1 MSDSQIQPQLRYGD
15 LREWMREAE
24 RLGELRTVLGA
35 SWQEEIGLAA
45 DVVIP
50 VDEGPAVVFDEVP
63 GCPKGFRVLINVFAG
78 KRRNMTLG
86 FPEHLTKQELSQAFF
101 EHYLKKQRNIAP
113 RIVDNGPVFENIL
126 TGEDIDVTRFPAPV
140 WHVHDGGRYIGTGC
154 FSVTMDP
161 DERWINAGCYRAMV
175 HDRKSVSLLFVVG
188 KHADIHRQKY
198 FSRGDRMPVVLV
210 VGGDPLFFFA
220 AGTEIPY
227 GICEFDVVG
236 GMRGKA
242 VELVRGKVTGL
253 PFPAN
258 AEIALEGFLDAN
270 IRKREGP
277 FGEWTGHYAGGSTP
291 QSVLDIHAVYH
302 RNDPI
307 ILGVPPL
314 GGGSDEMARYR
325 AVMRSAM
332 LKQEL
337 AAAGVPDVTQ
347 VWCHEVGASRM
358 LHGIAI
364 KQRYPGHAKQAGM
377 LAASCGSTV
386 YGCKFVIVVD
396 DDVDVS
402 NLEELMWA
410 MATRCDPATSIDIL
424 RRMRTTPADP
434 RLTPEQRAVRDYT
447 NSRAVIDATRPFEWM
462 DKFPKVNA
470 PSPEVARKAHE
481 RFGYLLRERIK
492 AEG

>member
-1 MSDSQIQPQLRYGD
+1 MLDGQIQPRLRFSD

-24 RLGELRTVLGA
+24 SLGELRTVLGA
-35 SWQEEIGLAA
+35 SWQEELGLAA
-45 DVVIP
+45 DVVVP
-50 VDEGPAVVFDEVP
+50 ADDGPAVLFDEVP

-86 FPEHLTKQELSQAFF
+86 FPDHLTKQELSQAFF
-101 EHYLKKQRNIAP
+101 EHYLRKERRIAP
-113 RIVDNGPVFENIL
+113 RLVDDGPVFENIL
-126 TGEDIDVTRFPAPV
+126 TGDEIDITRFPVPK
-140 WHVHDGGRYIGTGC
+140 WHLHDGGRYIGTGC

-161 DERWINAGCYRAMV
+161 DERWVNAGCYRAMIQ
-175 HDRKSVSLLFVVG
+175 DRKSVSLLMVPG
-188 KHADIHRQKY
+188 KHGHIHREKY
-198 FSRGDRMPVVLV
+198 FSRGERMPIALV
-210 VGGDPLFFFA
+210 VGSDPLFFFV
-220 AGTEIPY
+220 AGTEHPY
-227 GICEFDVVG
+227 GVCEFDIVG
-236 GMRGKA
+236 GMRGKP

-258 AEIALEGFLDAN
+258 AEIVLEGYLDRE
-270 IRKREGP
+270 IRRREGP
-277 FGEWTGHYAGGSTP
+277 FGEWTGYYAGGASP
-291 QSVLDIHAVYH
+291 QPVLDIQAVYH

-337 AAAGVPDVTQ
+337 ANAGVPDVTQ

-364 KQRYPGHAKQAGM
+364 KQRYPGHAKQAGV

-396 DDVDVS
+396 DDIDVS
-402 NLEELMWA
+402 NFEQLMWA
-410 MATRCDPATSIDIL
+410 MVTRSDPATSMDIL
-424 RRMRTTPADP
+424 RRMRTSPADP
-434 RLTPEQRAVRDYT
+434 RMPPDQRAAGDLT
-447 NSRAVIDATRPFEWM
+447 NSRAIIDATRPYEW
-462 DKFPKVNA
+462 KEQFARVNA
-470 PSPEVARKAHE
+470 SSPEVARKARE
-481 RFGYLLRERIK
+481 KFGYLLR
-492 AEG
+492 

>member
-1 MSDSQIQPQLRYGD
+1 MSESQIQPQLRYGD

-45 DVVIP
+45 DVVVP
-50 VDEGPAVVFDEVP
+50 TDDGPAVLFDEVP
-63 GCPKGFRVLINVFAG
+63 GCPKGFRLIVNVFAG
-78 KRRNMTLG
+78 KRRNITLG
-86 FPEHLTKQELSQAFF
+86 FPDHLSKQELSQAFF
-101 EHYLKKQRNIAP
+101 EHYLKKERRAAP
-113 RIVDNGPVFENIL
+113 KLVDDGPVFENIL
-126 TGEDIDVTRFPAPV
+126 TGGDIDVTKFPAPV
-140 WHVHDGGRYIGTGC
+140 WHSQDGGRYIGTGG
-154 FSVTMDP
+154 FTVTMDP
-161 DERWINAGCYRAMV
+161 DERWVNVGCYRAMI
-175 HDRKSVSLLFVVG
+175 HDRKSVGLLMVPG
-188 KHADIHRQKY
+188 KHGHIHREKY
-198 FSRGDRMPVVLV
+198 FSRGERMPVALV
-210 VGGDPLFFFA
+210 VGSDPLFFYV
-220 AGTEIPY
+220 AGTEFPY
-227 GICEFDVVG
+227 GVCEFDIVG

-258 AEIALEGFLDAN
+258 AEIVLEGYLDPK
-270 IRKREGP
+270 IRKEEGP
-277 FGEWTGHYAGGSTP
+277 FGEWTGYYAGGRSP
-291 QSVLDIHAVYH
+291 HPVLDIQAIYH

-325 AVMRSAM
+325 AIMRSAM

-364 KQRYPGHAKQAGM
+364 KQRYPGHAKQAGV

-386 YGCKFVIVVD
+386 YACKFVIVVD

-402 NLEELMWA
+402 NFEQLMWA
-410 MATRCDPATSIDIL
+410 MVTRCDPATSMDIL
-424 RRMRTTPADP
+424 RRMRTSPADP
-434 RLTPEQRAVRDYT
+434 RLTPEQRAVSDLT
-447 NSRAVIDATRPFEWM
+447 NSRAVIDATRPFEWR
-462 DKFPKVNA
+462 DQFPEVNA
-470 PSPEVARKAHE
+470 PSPEVSRKARE
-481 RFGYLLRERIK
+481 KFGYLLR
-492 AEG
+492 

>member
-1 MSDSQIQPQLRYGD
+1 MSESQIQPQLRYSD

-45 DVVIP
+45 DVVVP
-50 VDEGPAVVFDEVP
+50 ADDGPAVLFDEVP
-63 GCPKGFRVLINVFAG
+63 GCAKGFRLLINVFAG

-86 FPEHLTKQELSQAFF
+86 FPDHLSKQELSQAFF
-101 EHYLKKQRNIAP
+101 EHYLKKERPVAP
-113 RIVDNGPVFENIL
+113 RFVDDGPVFENIL
-126 TGEDIDVTRFPAPV
+126 TGGEIDVTKFPAPV
-140 WHVHDGGRYIGTGC
+140 WHIHDGGRYIGTGC

-161 DERWINAGCYRAMV
+161 DERWVNVGCYRAMIQ
-175 HDRKSVSLLFVVG
+175 DPKSVSLLIVPG
-188 KHADIHRQKY
+188 KHGHMHREKY
-198 FSRGDRMPVVLV
+198 FSRGERMPVALV
-210 VGGDPLFFFA
+210 VGSDPLFFFV
-220 AGTEIPY
+220 AGTEHPY
-227 GICEFDVVG
+227 GVCEFDIVG
-236 GMRGKA
+236 GMRGRP

-258 AEIALEGFLDAN
+258 AEIVLEGYLDPK

-277 FGEWTGHYAGGSTP
+277 FGEWTGYYAGGASP
-291 QSVLDIHAVYH
+291 QPVLDIQAIYH

-325 AVMRSAM
+325 AVIRSAM

-337 AAAGVPDVTQ
+337 ADAGVPDVTQ

-364 KQRYPGHAKQAGM
+364 KQRYPGQAKQVGV

-396 DDVDVS
+396 DDVDAS
-402 NLEELMWA
+402 NFEQLMWA
-410 MATRCDPATSIDIL
+410 MVTRCDPATSMDIL
-424 RRMRTTPADP
+424 RRMRTSPADP
-434 RLTPEQRAVRDYT
+434 LLTAERREAKDLT
-447 NSRAVIDATRPFEWM
+447 NSRAVIDATRPFEWK

-470 PSPEVARKAHE
+470 PSPELARKARE
-481 RFGYLLRERIK
+481 KFGYLLR
-492 AEG
+492 

>member
-1 MSDSQIQPQLRYGD
+1 MTDSQIQPQLRYSD

-24 RLGELRTVLGA
+24 HLGELRTVLGA

-45 DVVIP
+45 DVVVP
-50 VDEGPAVVFDEVP
+50 ADDGPAVLFDEVP
-63 GCPKGFRVLINVFAG
+63 GCPKGFRVIVNVFAG

-86 FPEHLTKQELSQAFF
+86 FPDHLTKQELSQAFF
-101 EHYLKKQRNIAP
+101 EHYLQKERRLAP
-113 RIVDNGPVFENIL
+113 KLVDDGPVFENIL
-126 TGEDIDVTRFPAPV
+126 TGAEIDVTKFPAPV

-161 DERWINAGCYRAMV
+161 DERWINVGCYRAMI
-175 HDRKSVSLLFVVG
+175 HDRKSVGLLMVPG
-188 KHADIHRQKY
+188 KHGHIHREKY
-198 FSRGDRMPVVLV
+198 FSRGERMPVALV
-210 VGGDPLFFFA
+210 VGSDPMFFFV
-220 AGTEIPY
+220 AGTEFPY
-227 GICEFDVVG
+227 GVCEFDIVG
-236 GMRGKA
+236 GMRGKP

-258 AEIALEGFLDAN
+258 AEIVLEGFLDRE
-270 IRKREGP
+270 IRKQEGP
-277 FGEWTGHYAGGSTP
+277 FGEWTGYYAGGTSP
-291 QSVLDIHAVYH
+291 HPVLDIQAIYH

-314 GGGSDEMARYR
+314 GGGSDEVARYR
-325 AVMRSAM
+325 AIMRSAM

-337 AAAGVPDVTQ
+337 AKAGVPDVTQ

-364 KQRYPGHAKQAGM
+364 KQRYPGHAKQVGV

-402 NLEELMWA
+402 NFEQLMWA
-410 MATRCDPATSIDIL
+410 MLTRSDPATSMDIL
-424 RRMRTTPADP
+424 RRMRTSPADP
-434 RLTPEQRAVRDYT
+434 RLTPEQRAARDLT
-447 NSRAVIDATRPFEWM
+447 NSRAIIDATRPYEWM
-462 DKFPKVNA
+462 DKFPRVNA
-470 PSPEVARKAHE
+470 PSPEIARKARE
-481 RFGYLLRERIK
+481 KFGYLLR
-492 AEG
+492 

>member
-1 MSDSQIQPQLRYGD
+1 MLDGQIQPRLRFSD

-24 RLGELRTVLGA
+24 SLGELRTVLGA
-35 SWQEEIGLAA
+35 SWQEELGLAA
-45 DVVIP
+45 DVVVP
-50 VDEGPAVVFDEVP
+50 ADDGPAVLFDEVP

-86 FPEHLTKQELSQAFF
+86 FPDHLTKQELSQAFF
-101 EHYLKKQRNIAP
+101 EHYLRKERRIAP
-113 RIVDNGPVFENIL
+113 RLVDDGPVFENIL
-126 TGEDIDVTRFPAPV
+126 TGDEIDITKFPVPK
-140 WHVHDGGRYIGTGC
+140 WHLHDGGRYIGTGC

-161 DERWINAGCYRAMV
+161 DERWVNAGCYRAMIQ
-175 HDRKSVSLLFVVG
+175 DRKSVSLLMVPG
-188 KHADIHRQKY
+188 KHGHIHREKY
-198 FSRGDRMPVVLV
+198 FSRGERMPIALV
-210 VGGDPLFFFA
+210 VGSDPLFFFV
-220 AGTEIPY
+220 AGTEHPY
-227 GICEFDVVG
+227 GVCEFDIVG
-236 GMRGKA
+236 GMRGKP

-258 AEIALEGFLDAN
+258 AEIVLEGYLDREN
-270 IRKREGP
+270 RRREGP
-277 FGEWTGHYAGGSTP
+277 FGEWTGYYAGGASP
-291 QSVLDIHAVYH
+291 QPVLDIQAVYH

-337 AAAGVPDVTQ
+337 ANAGVPDVTQ

-364 KQRYPGHAKQAGM
+364 KQRYPGHAKQAGV

-396 DDVDVS
+396 DDIDVS
-402 NLEELMWA
+402 NFEQLMWA
-410 MATRCDPATSIDIL
+410 MVTRSDPATSMDIL
-424 RRMRTTPADP
+424 RRMRTSPADP
-434 RLTPEQRAVRDYT
+434 RMPPDQRAAGDLT
-447 NSRAVIDATRPFEWM
+447 NSRAIIDATRPYEW
-462 DKFPKVNA
+462 KEQFARVNA
-470 PSPEVARKAHE
+470 SSPEVARKARE
-481 RFGYLLRERIK
+481 KFGYLLR
-492 AEG
+492 

>member
-1 MSDSQIQPQLRYGD
+1 MSESQIQPRLRYSD

-50 VDEGPAVVFDEVP
+50 VDDGPAVVFDQVP

-101 EHYLKKQRNIAP
+101 EHYLKKQRNLAP
-113 RIVDNGPVFENIL
+113 RIVDNGPIFENIL
-126 TGEDIDVTRFPAPV
+126 TGEDIDVASFPAPV
-140 WHVHDGGRYIGTGC
+140 WHAHDGGRYIGTGC
-154 FSVTMDP
+154 FAVTMDP
-161 DERWINAGCYRAMV
+161 DERWINAGCYRAMIQ
-175 HDRKSVSLLFVVG
+175 DRKSVSLLIVVG

-198 FSRGDRMPVVLV
+198 FNRDEPMPVVLV

-220 AGTEIPY
+220 AGTEIPH
-227 GICEFDVVG
+227 GVCEFDVVG

-258 AEIALEGFLDAN
+258 AEIALEGFLDPKA
-270 IRKREGP
+270 RKNEGP
-277 FGEWTGHYAGGSTP
+277 FGEWTGHYAGGSTLQP
-291 QSVLDIHAVYH
+291 VLDIHAIYH

-337 AAAGVPDVTQ
+337 AGAGVPDITQ

-358 LHGIAI
+358 LHGIAV
-364 KQRYPGHAKQAGM
+364 KQRYPGHAKQAGA

-402 NLEELMWA
+402 NFEELMWA
-410 MATRCDPATSIDIL
+410 MSTRCDPATSIDIL

-434 RLTPEQRAVRDYT
+434 RLTPEQREAGDYT
-447 NSRAVIDATRPFEWM
+447 NSRAIIDATRPFEWKE
-462 DKFPKVNA
+462 KFPRVNA
-470 PSPEVARKAHE
+470 PGPEVVRKARE
-481 RFGYLLRERIK
+481 KFGYLLRDRIK
-492 AEG
+492 AEE

>member
-1 MSDSQIQPQLRYGD
+1 MNESQIQPQLNYGD

-35 SWQEEIGLAA
+35 TWQEEIGLAA
-45 DVVIP
+45 DVV
-50 VDEGPAVVFDEVP
+50 VASDHGPAVLFDEVP
-63 GCPKGFRVLINVFAG
+63 GCPKGFRLLINVFAG

-86 FPEHLTKQELSQAFF
+86 FPEHLSKQELSLAFF
-101 EHYLKKQRNIAP
+101 EHYTKTQRRIAP
-113 RIVDNGPVFENIL
+113 RLVENGPVFENIL
-126 TGEDIDVTRFPAPV
+126 TGEKIDVTKFPTPI

-161 DERWINAGCYRAMV
+161 DERWVNVGCYRAMIQ
-175 HDRKSVSLLFVVG
+175 DRKSVSLLIVPG
-188 KHADIHRQKY
+188 KHGHMHRGKY
-198 FSRGDRMPVVLV
+198 FDRGERMPIALV
-210 VGGDPLFFFA
+210 VGSDPLFFFV
-220 AGTEIPY
+220 AGTEHPY
-227 GICEFDVVG
+227 GVCEFDIVG
-236 GMRGKA
+236 GMRGKP

-258 AEIALEGFLDAN
+258 AEIVLEGFLDPEK
-270 IRKREGP
+270 RKREGP
-277 FGEWTGHYAGGSTP
+277 FGEWTGYYAGGASP
-291 QSVLDIHAVYH
+291 QPLLDIQAIYH

-337 AAAGVPDVTQ
+337 ADAGVPDVMQ

-364 KQRYPGHAKQAGM
+364 KQRYPGHAKQVGV
-377 LAASCGSTV
+377 LAATCGSTV

-402 NLEELMWA
+402 NFEQLMWA
-410 MATRCDPATSIDIL
+410 MMTRCDPATSMDIL
-424 RRMRTTPADP
+424 RRMRTSPADP
-434 RLTPEQRAVRDYT
+434 RLTPEQREVGDLT
-447 NSRAVIDATRPFEWM
+447 NSRAIIDATRPFDWQ
-462 DKFPKVNA
+462 DKFPRVNA
-470 PSPEVARKAHE
+470 PSPEIARKAHE
-481 RFGYLLRERIK
+481 KFGYLLR
-492 AEG
+492 